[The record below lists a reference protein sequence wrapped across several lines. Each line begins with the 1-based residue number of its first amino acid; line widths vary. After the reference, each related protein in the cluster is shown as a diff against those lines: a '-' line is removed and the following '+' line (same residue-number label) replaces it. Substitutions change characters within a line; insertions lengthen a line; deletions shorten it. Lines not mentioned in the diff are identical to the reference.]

1 MNKPSLYMNPT
12 EQAHFFLRNARYA
25 DFFKLMQLNEIEIP
39 QLALLRMEFEQGN
52 WEFLFP
58 QRIDVFFKDIEVEL
72 TKVLPADQMTA
83 TAQILSKFYFPTG
96 AFIGRKQELQDLH
109 ASLQKNLPT
118 VLVNGLGGIGK
129 TRLAKEYIRR
139 HLDKYAHVVWVEQT
153 TSAVEA
159 FISDATLLE
168 SLGRTFEK
176 ETEQERFDLVLSDLK
191 KRGGTNLLVL
201 DNYQRPDN
209 EEDFDVISYLLFSP
223 NWRVLITS
231 RESIMDFETLEL
243 DILSEEEAMM
253 LFKLHAGKKPVDDNE
268 LQDLLKTIEY
278 HTLMIELLAKNYSR
292 NILLKSIAD
301 FAGKIA
307 EREIDDEALQ
317 RLVRVA
323 HSDKEIRL
331 YKHLL
336 RVFSLGKLD
345 SKALHLLKQVAV
357 LPAEPIFIVLI
368 LKTKEEEQDVYS
380 MSLEDLEQKGWVSFI
395 NYEEVQ
401 MHRLIQT
408 VILKMTEPTYQD
420 CKMLC
425 KLIINALSYN
435 RVRANPMEWQWA
447 SEYAESLL
455 IHVDFQEILE
465 KKIILQG
472 NLGNFYS
479 LSGNYQKGVIVSM
492 NNLILAEDVYG
503 KIHQEYAAC
512 LHNLAFSYDNIGLY
526 DKSLPLYKE
535 VLKIREKTIGKEHI
549 NYINTLN
556 SIGSL
561 YCYLQ
566 EYDKAITFLEE
577 GINITAKTVG
587 KKHEMYANNLGN
599 LAIVYD
605 NLKQYDK
612 VLPLYEEVLQIRKQI
627 VGKEHPDYAT
637 ALHNIASWYT
647 SQKMFGKA
655 LLLYQ
660 EILSIYANT
669 LGKEHPDYATAL
681 HNIAFWYTKQ
691 ERFEEALSFYQETL
705 SIYANTLGKQHPRY
719 AMSIYYLGGCLIALQ
734 RIEEGIQAMYIAY
747 QILFEGV
754 GEAHPYTQQ
763 VGRDLTNIIE
773 MKEKMG
779 L

>member
-1 MNKPSLYMNPT
+1 MNAT

-39 QLALLRMEFEQGN
+39 ELALLRMEFQQAS
-52 WEFLFP
+52 WHFLFP
-58 QRIDVFFKDIEVEL
+58 QRIDVFFKNIEVEL

-268 LQDLLKTIEY
+268 LQNLLKTIEY

-301 FAGKIA
+301 FANKIA

-345 SKALHLLKQVAV
+345 SKAVFLLTQVAV
-357 LPAEPIFIVLI
+357 LPAEPLSIDLI
-368 LKTKEEEQDVYS
+368 LYTKEDEKNIYS
-380 MSLEDLEQKGWVSFI
+380 ESLEDVEQKGWVSFI
-395 NYEEVQ
+395 DYEEVQ
-401 MHRLIQT
+401 IHRLVQIL
-408 VILKMTEPTYQD
+408 ILKITEPTYQD
-420 CKMLC
+420 CNILC
-425 KLIINALSYN
+425 EIVINALHYD
-435 RVRANPMEWQWA
+435 RVRANPIEWQWTLR
-447 SEYAESLL
+447 YAEALLTNVHFQKSLERK
-455 IHVDFQEILE
+455 QM
-465 KKIILQG
+465 LQSK
-472 NLGNFYS
+472 LGNFYIATS
-479 LSGNYQKGVIVSM
+479 NYNKGLDLLEE
-492 NNLILAEDVYG
+492 NLLLAENIYG
-503 KIHQEYAAC
+503 KTHYNYTTS
-512 LHNLAFSYDNIGLY
+512 LHNVAYLYERIGLY
-526 DKSLPLYKE
+526 EKALPLYEKVLQIWTQTVGKQDMSYITSLSSLGILYYKIQEYEKSITLLEEALQIIEQTVGKQHKEYTRNLGNIATVYDKLKQYEKSLPLHVKVLQIKEQIVGNEHLDYAISLNNMATCYGNQELYEKALPLYKE
-535 VLKIREKTIGKEHI
+535 VLQIYTKT
-549 NYINTLN
+549 L
-556 SIGSL
+556 
-561 YCYLQ
+561 
-566 EYDKAITFLEE
+566 
-577 GINITAKTVG
+577 G
-587 KKHEMYANNLGN
+587 KKHF
-599 LAIVYD
+599 
-605 NLKQYDK
+605 
-612 VLPLYEEVLQIRKQI
+612 
-627 VGKEHPDYAT
+627 DYAMT
-637 ALHNIASWYT
+637 IYCI
-647 SQKMFGKA
+647 GK
-655 LLLYQ
+655 
-660 EILSIYANT
+660 
-669 LGKEHPDYATAL
+669 
-681 HNIAFWYTKQ
+681 
-691 ERFEEALSFYQETL
+691 
-705 SIYANTLGKQHPRY
+705 
-719 AMSIYYLGGCLIALQ
+719 CLIALQ
-734 RIEEGIQAMYIAY
+734 QIKEGLQYMQESY
-747 QILFEGV
+747 QILLEGV
-754 GEAHPYTQQ
+754 SEVHPYTQQ
-763 VGRDLTNIIE
+763 VGEDLAYVLK
-773 MKEKMG
+773 MREKG
-779 L
+779 EL